1 MEFHLGGVSGTTD
14 LYSQYPNGYPGK
26 IYTVYAGLL
35 GLCGLRFPLGTYKT
49 FPSATPDRIYKE
61 TLWEIVSSLD
71 WEVRMLGLAGSHTQ
85 RSTYSAEGRLVEEGS
100 G

>member
-35 GLCGLRFPLGTYKT
+35 GLCGLRFPLGPYKA
-49 FPSATPDRIYKE
+49 FPSATPDRFYKE
-61 TLWEIVSSLD
+61 ALWEIVSSLD
-71 WEVRMLGLAGSHTQ
+71 WVVERLESAGSHTQ
-85 RSTYSAEGRLVEEGS
+85 LSTYSAGVRLVEEGS